1 MNFAGFWIRFAALLI
16 DSIILVIVSILI
28 GFVLGLFLGILGAQP
43 EQAAVAGNIV
53 GVLIAWLYFALQE
66 SSPKQATIGKQ
77 AMGISVSDLNGN
89 RITFAR
95 ATGRYFAKILSGLTL
110 LIGYIMAAFT
120 EKRQA
125 LHDMIAGTVV
135 VKG

>member
-1 MNFAGFWIRFAALLI
+1 MNFAGFWIRFVALLI
-16 DSIILVIVSILI
+16 DSIILAIVSILI
-28 GFVLGLFLGILGAQP
+28 GFVLGIFLGILGAEP
-43 EQAAVAGNIV
+43 EQAAVAGNIIGIV
-53 GVLIAWLYFALQE
+53 IAWLYFALQE

-77 AMGISVSDLNGN
+77 AMGISVSDLNGD
-89 RITFAR
+89 RITFSR
-95 ATGRYFAKILSGLTL
+95 ATGRYFAKILSGIIF

-135 VKG
+135 VKN

>member
-1 MNFAGFWIRFAALLI
+1 MNFAGFWIRFVALLI
-16 DSIILVIVSILI
+16 DSIILAIVSILI
-28 GFVLGLFLGILGAQP
+28 GFVLGLFLGVLGAEP
-43 EQAAVAGNIV
+43 EQAAVVGNVV
-53 GVLIAWLYFALQE
+53 GILIAWLYFALQE

-77 AMGISVSDLNGN
+77 AMGISVSDLNGD

-95 ATGRYFAKILSGLTL
+95 ATGRYFAKILSGIIL